1 MLERVTLERKG
12 VPRWQRCKL
21 CGCSHGRR
29 AVARKQAKDKRNVAM
44 ETAERVGRVKKT
56 EHTAAWCPQGGNQ
69 NLCAIEEDERETIE
83 ETRDN
88 DEELQALCLL
98 EGSNNEQ

>member
-1 MLERVTLERKG
+1 MQIVWVFSWQKG
-12 VPRWQRCKL
+12 SGKKAGKGQEKRGNGDSRARWTR
-21 CGCSHGRR
+21 
-29 AVARKQAKDKRNVAM
+29 
-44 ETAERVGRVKKT
+44 EKT